1 MFFHF
6 HTTLL
11 FDCSFPSVI
20 ESVCHSVHGSPS
32 LRWTRSRP
40 SATAQNVF
48 LSQQKGGSLASTIK
62 GLNGQVRVHV
72 VNTRVQV
79 QALEEPGLF
88 DFGTLDHQGLHRVNL
103 EAVWSLSPQVYSTVN
118 VWKKKWV
125 TNVWLGYIF
134 FFFYIRPISCKLPI

>member
-1 MFFHF
+1 M
-6 HTTLL
+6 TAV
-11 FDCSFPSVI
+11 FPSVI

-88 DFGTLDHQGLHRVNL
+88 DFGTLDHQGLHRMNPP
-103 EAVWSLSPQVYSTVN
+103 E
-118 VWKKKWV
+118 
-125 TNVWLGYIF
+125 
-134 FFFYIRPISCKLPI
+134 